1 MLMILQEVIKMAEND
16 ELKEIKAKKS
26 NESLKTRFKFISE
39 IILMI
44 VVGFLVLYPL
54 IAFGSNFLL

>member
-1 MLMILQEVIKMAEND
+1 MAEND